1 MKRSDAFL
9 IPQGSLMST
18 ANTESSQEPWWESP
32 VQTAFSTKN
41 VQTSTSSNTLQMR
54 AGWQSKKILKKLLK
68 KENVCSNVVATTL
81 TKKKTVS
88 EEQSSICEEFWM
100 EENEKNKG
108 GNYGEGKRKNI
119 FFPEVRRG

>member
-1 MKRSDAFL
+1 MLTIHAF
-9 IPQGSLMST
+9 
-18 ANTESSQEPWWESP
+18 
-32 VQTAFSTKN
+32 V
-41 VQTSTSSNTLQMR
+41 V
-54 AGWQSKKILKKLLK
+54 KILKKLLK

-108 GNYGEGKRKNI
+108 ENYGEGKRKNI